1 MEQRGRAAALFRY
14 MLYEGRTASAA
25 GSGGI
30 RKTVDAEG
38 EAGLMQT
45 EEQTVL
51 GCAPLEET
59 PLLQKPLPLQL
70 IFSRVLSEAGCRPL
84 DQVLGHLLHGLSL
97 IHISEP
103 TRP

>member
-1 MEQRGRAAALFRY
+1 MKQKKQHGRAAALFRY

-30 RKTVDAEG
+30 RKAVDTEG
-38 EAGLMQT
+38 KAGLPQA

-59 PLLQKPLPLQL
+59 PLLQDRK
-70 IFSRVLSEAGCRPL
+70 SV
-84 DQVLGHLLHGLSL
+84 V
-97 IHISEP
+97 
-103 TRP
+103 